1 MVFDEL
7 GCTRTHQNQKLCF
20 CFAVSLICTNSG
32 LMPSLRLHSGKYKLN
47 LRFICLFLSF
57 ALTLPEEMTT
67 KMAQQRQRYPIGTQ
81 TFSILREGGYVYVD
95 KTDMVY
101 DMTHD
106 NSRYIFLS
114 RPRRFGKSLLVS
126 TLKSYFE
133 GRKELFEGLAIEKLE
148 EEWTQYPVLHFDMS
162 TAKHVDKDGLEREL
176 NRKLCGYEKLYGRS
190 EEDVDPNQ
198 RLQGLVEHAYEQ
210 TGQKVV
216 VLIDEYDAPLLDVIH
231 EEENL
236 PLLRKVMRNF
246 YSPLKYLDPY
256 LRFVFLTGITK
267 FSQLSIFSELNNIKN
282 ITMDEH
288 YATLCGIT
296 EEEMLQ
302 TMRSGIE
309 RLAEKEELTYDGAVE
324 LLKLT
329 YDGYHFCWPS
339 PDIYNPFS
347 LLNAMEDSKVDYYW
361 FGSGTPTYLIEMLRK
376 FEVSAEKIGGQ
387 YADVSM
393 FDAPTE
399 TMTNSLPLLYQS
411 GYVTIK
417 DYDKKNEL
425 YLLDIPN
432 HEVRIGLMN
441 SLLPEYVTSRREVE
455 ERIKIRLMRTA
466 LGDGRIDDALTLLQ
480 TYLSAIPY
488 GDTPYNE
495 AHFESLL
502 YVIFHLATSFDV
514 RTQVRT
520 AAGRMDM
527 AVRTRTQIYLFE
539 LKFDGSAEEALQQI
553 DVKNYTAPFSLEGL
567 PIVKIGVNF
576 SSKTRT
582 IDSWAIERPE

>member
-1 MVFDEL
+1 M
-7 GCTRTHQNQKLCF
+7 
-20 CFAVSLICTNSG
+20 I
-32 LMPSLRLHSGKYKLN
+32 
-47 LRFICLFLSF
+47 
-57 ALTLPEEMTT
+57 
-67 KMAQQRQRYPIGTQ
+67 QQQRYPIGTQ
-81 TFSILREGGYVYVD
+81 TFSILREGGYLYVD

-101 DMTHD
+101 DMTHS
-106 NSRYIFLS
+106 NSRYVFLS

-126 TLKSYFE
+126 TLKAYFE
-133 GRKELFEGLAIEKLE
+133 GRKELFKGLAIEKLE
-148 EEWTQYPVLHFDMS
+148 TEWTQHPVIHMS
-162 TAKHVDKDGLEREL
+162 MSLGKHMEREQLERYLGNVMDWCEMD
-176 NRKLCGYEKLYGRS
+176 NDMPTTQG
-190 EEDVDPNQ
+190 DPNA
-198 RLQGLVEHAYEQ
+198 RLTNLVRGLYKK
-210 TGQKVV
+210 TGKQVV
-216 VLIDEYDAPLLDVIH
+216 VLIDEYDAPLLDVMH

-246 YSPLKYLDPY
+246 YSPLKDLDPY

-282 ITMDEH
+282 ITMDER

-302 TMRSGIE
+302 TMRPGIE
-309 RLAEKEELTYDGAVE
+309 RLAEKEGLTYDGAVE
-324 LLKLT
+324 RLKQT

-347 LLNAMEDSKVDYYW
+347 LLNAMADSKVDYYW

-387 YADVSM
+387 YADVSQ

-399 TMTNSLPLLYQS
+399 TMTNALPLLYQS

-425 YLLDIPN
+425 YLLDMPN
-432 HEVRIGLMN
+432 YEVRVGLMN
-441 SLLPEYVTSRREVE
+441 SLLPEYVTSRKEAE

-466 LGDGRIDDALTLLQ
+466 LSDGRIDDALTLLK

-520 AAGRMDM
+520 AAGRMDIV
-527 AVRTRTQIYLFE
+527 VRTRTQIYLFE

-553 DVKNYTAPFSLEGL
+553 DVKNYTAPFSLDGL

-582 IDSWAIERPE
+582 LDNWAIECHK

>member
-1 MVFDEL
+1 M
-7 GCTRTHQNQKLCF
+7 
-20 CFAVSLICTNSG
+20 I
-32 LMPSLRLHSGKYKLN
+32 
-47 LRFICLFLSF
+47 
-57 ALTLPEEMTT
+57 
-67 KMAQQRQRYPIGTQ
+67 QQQRYPIGTQ
-81 TFSILREGGYVYVD
+81 TFSILREGGYLYVD

-101 DMTHD
+101 DMTHS
-106 NSRYIFLS
+106 NSRYVFLS

-126 TLKSYFE
+126 TLKAYFE
-133 GRKELFEGLAIEKLE
+133 GRKELFKGLAIEKLE
-148 EEWTQYPVLHFDMS
+148 TEWTQHPVIHMS
-162 TAKHVDKDGLEREL
+162 MSLGKHMEREQLERYLGNVMDWCEMD
-176 NRKLCGYEKLYGRS
+176 NDMPTTQG
-190 EEDVDPNQ
+190 DPNA
-198 RLQGLVEHAYEQ
+198 RLTNLVRGLYKK
-210 TGQKVV
+210 TGKQVV
-216 VLIDEYDAPLLDVIH
+216 VLIDEYDAPLLDVMH

-236 PLLRKVMRNF
+236 PELRKVMRNF
-246 YSPLKYLDPY
+246 YSPLKDLDPY

-282 ITMDEH
+282 ITMDKR

-296 EEEMLQ
+296 EEEMLS
-302 TMRSGIE
+302 TMRPGIE
-309 RLAEKEELTYDGAVE
+309 RLAEEEELTYDGAVE
-324 LLKLT
+324 RLKQT
-329 YDGYHFCWPS
+329 YDGYHFTWPS

-347 LLNAMEDSKVDYYW
+347 LLNAMADSKVDYYW

-376 FEVSAEKIGGQ
+376 FGVSAEKIGGQ
-387 YADVSM
+387 YADVSQ

-399 TMTNSLPLLYQS
+399 TMTNALPLLYQS

-425 YLLDIPN
+425 YLLDMPN
-432 HEVRIGLMN
+432 YEVRVGLMN
-441 SLLPEYVTSRREVE
+441 SLLPEYVTSRKEAE

-466 LGDGRIDDALTLLQ
+466 LSDGRIDDALTLLQ

-520 AAGRMDM
+520 AAGRMDIV
-527 AVRTRTQIYLFE
+527 VRTRTQIYLFE

-582 IDSWAIERPE
+582 LDNWAIECHK